1 MKCMVCGKEIEDG
14 ALCCDQCKEKMAG
27 RVEPER
33 ADDGQS
39 VSKLGEAQSSD
50 IVAAKKKSKK
60 WLLVAIPLLLL
71 VFVIGGIW
79 VVKNIDMD
87 DPNAKFVTGSDGC
100 SIFNLS
106 SDEFMKKILLSE
118 IKDNI
123 LSVDEADRY
132 ALIKT
137 SAGTEI
143 SIFADERK
151 SKVSAVL
158 LTIRESAT
166 KYQMIDLGTAS
177 GVTAAI
183 LDEDFNNNNK
193 DGENLIKSV
202 FSVAVG
208 GKSKALFEAN
218 GISYFTMSD
227 DGKINV
233 MISPTDQID

>member
-1 MKCMVCGKEIEDG
+1 MKCMVCGREIEDG

-27 RVEPER
+27 CAEPER
-33 ADDGQS
+33 AEDGQAAAES
-39 VSKLGEAQSSD
+39 GAAQSRD
-50 IVAAKKKSKK
+50 IAVTKKKSKK

-71 VFVIGGIW
+71 VFIIGGIW
-79 VVKNIDMD
+79 VVKNID
-87 DPNAKFVTGSDGC
+87 DPNAKFVTGSDGR
-100 SIFNLS
+100 SIFNLP

-123 LSVDEADRY
+123 LSVDEVDRY

-166 KYQMIDLGTAS
+166 KYQMIDLGTTS

-183 LDEDFNNNNK
+183 LDEDFNNNDK

-202 FSVAVG
+202 FSVAIG

-227 DGKINV
+227 DGKINI